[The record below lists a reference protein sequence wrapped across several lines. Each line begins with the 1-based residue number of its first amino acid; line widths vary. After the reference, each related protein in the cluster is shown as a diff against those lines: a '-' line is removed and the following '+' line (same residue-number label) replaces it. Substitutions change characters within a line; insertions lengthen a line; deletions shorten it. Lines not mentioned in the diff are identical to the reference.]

1 MTKAEERAL
10 EAYPR
15 DENDKELNYRRAN
28 YRIAYERGYE
38 QALKDIGIVN
48 ELTAQQGIAIIEHL
62 ENHAGYQIINTLRFV
77 GDDKDKPRPMP
88 CRYYH
93 VWIQPAKEED
103 L

>member
-38 QALKDIGIVN
+38 QAEKDMIERACNYLYDHRQGNRDMYQFIG
-48 ELTAQQGIAIIEHL
+48 LFRKA
-62 ENHAGYQIINTLRFV
+62 
-77 GDDKDKPRPMP
+77 M
-88 CRYYH
+88 
-93 VWIQPAKEED
+93 EEG